1 MNMQIGQNIF
11 EILTR
16 RMLAKSGDD
25 DVIDVLPDQR
35 LDKLFDVL
43 TDLTSRRI
51 LYVWNEGVWVS
62 RRAFK

>member
-1 MNMQIGQNIF
+1 MNMQIGQNNF

-35 LDKLFDVL
+35 LNKLFDVL

>member
-35 LDKLFDVL
+35 LNKLFDVL